1 MSDDEYKTT
10 KKVLQAQ
17 IRKIGLPSNYEL
29 NRASSSGDVYVHSY
43 TRSDGTHVTDYYRS
57 RPSR

>member
-1 MSDDEYKTT
+1 MSDEEYKTT

-29 NRASSSGDVYVHSY
+29 NRASSGGDVYVNEY
-43 TRSDGTHVTDYYRS
+43 TKSDGTHVRDHYRS